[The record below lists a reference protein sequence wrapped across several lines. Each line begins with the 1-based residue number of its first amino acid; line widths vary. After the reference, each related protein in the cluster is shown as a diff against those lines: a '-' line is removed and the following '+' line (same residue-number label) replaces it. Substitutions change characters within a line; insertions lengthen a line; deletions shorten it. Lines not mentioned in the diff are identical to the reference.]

1 MIFTMYIKTNLKI
14 YLKKNIVG
22 LVDYMKKNFVDCKS
36 NVVNEL
42 TY

>member
-1 MIFTMYIKTNLKI
+1 MISTMYIKTDLKI
-14 YLKKNIVG
+14 YLQKNIVG
-22 LVDYMKKNFVDCKS
+22 LVDYMKKNFVDYKS